1 MVALLQ
7 PNPRDAGVMIRL
19 VDYPFL
25 WLTTRDTPRGFLGDL
40 FGELRNQWHKRGC
53 PIEEQLDQQWL
64 SICLDTVFALNG
76 TDYNDELGL
85 VIWEFEASTSSND
98 VGSFL
103 HYDYG
108 VLSNAN

>member
-1 MVALLQ
+1 MVAVVQ
-7 PNPRDAGVMIRL
+7 PNPRSSGVMVRL

-25 WLTTRDTPRGFLGDL
+25 WLTKRNTPRGFLGDL
-40 FGELRNQWHKRGC
+40 FGELRNQWNKRGC
-53 PIEEQLDQQWL
+53 PIDEQLDQQWL
-64 SICLDTVFALNG
+64 SICLDAVCALNS
-76 TDYNDELGL
+76 DEYNDELGL

-108 VLSNAN
+108 VPSDDR